1 MISRLLMRS
10 KCTKLASQIKIEN
23 LSTAR
28 KTRRTERTP
37 RRAREETPQ
46 ITPSVVV
53 IGDILSETS
62 RTLKKRKKV
71 AKITKDSATAD
82 ESESSKE
89 VSSVNQSANAST
101 NSKSN
106 ISSSHGKQIELD
118 DQRRNLGT
126 PLLFPQKIPS
136 PTFAEASNRPK
147 AKLTFSKRKFTDED
161 GDDHRDRPFTLPS
174 GQFKP
179 KQSLGQNF
187 LSDQN
192 YVLKICDAFKD
203 SSPGGANVVEIGPGP
218 GALTRVLYPRYPAM
232 TAIEIDERAV
242 AFLGEK
248 LPGKRMFLI
257 CQ

>member
-1 MISRLLMRS
+1 MRS
-10 KCTKLASQIKIEN
+10 KCTKLVGQIKIEN

-28 KTRRTERTP
+28 KTRRTDRSP
-37 RRAREETPQ
+37 KRAPEVTPQ
-46 ITPSVVV
+46 TTPSVVV
-53 IGDILSETS
+53 IGDVLSETS
-62 RTLKKRKKV
+62 RTLKKRKKI
-71 AKITKDSATAD
+71 AKITKDSATED
-82 ESESSKE
+82 ESKSSEE
-89 VSSVNQSANAST
+89 VSYVNQSTNASKH
-101 NSKSN
+101 SKSN
-106 ISSSHGKQIELD
+106 ISSSHGKQTELD
-118 DQRRNLGT
+118 NQRRNLVT
-126 PLLFPQKIPS
+126 PLLFPQKTPS

-147 AKLTFSKRKFTDED
+147 PKLTFSRKKFTDED

-218 GALTRVLYPRYPAM
+218 GALTRVLFPRYPAM

-248 LPGKRMFLI
+248 LPGNRTFLI
-257 CQ
+257 CP